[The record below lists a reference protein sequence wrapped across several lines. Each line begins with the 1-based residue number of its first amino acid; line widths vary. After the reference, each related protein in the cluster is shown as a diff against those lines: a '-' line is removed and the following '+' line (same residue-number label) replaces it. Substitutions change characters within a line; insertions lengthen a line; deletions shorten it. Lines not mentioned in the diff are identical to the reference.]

1 MIRYILIAIIMFV
14 MKSTISFAQGFDWQ
28 YDYRLPSSYPFIFV
42 GINAEYGIVFHEGNF
57 NFLEDEIPCCRF
69 TNGDGNISNI
79 GISLEYWYDSKISFQ
94 LTAAVNNVTGSFT
107 ANSSDTIRGGSMK
120 TAFDFESTVSYLAIS
135 PGIKYRLL
143 GSKLYAAF
151 DLKMLIKYASSGEHS
166 ERRISD
172 NVPFN
177 SRTIANGRI
186 DALSTLVVLPQ
197 LRLGYDLAIFRNV
210 YISPYIS
217 ASYTIDNIIES
228 EKWKHYDLHFGIS
241 LMNGLI
247 SK

>member
-1 MIRYILIAIIMFV
+1 M
-14 MKSTISFAQGFDWQ
+14 STSSFAQGFDWQ
-28 YDYRLPSSYPFIFV
+28 YDHRLPSSYPVIFV
-42 GINAEYGIVFHEGNF
+42 GINAEYGIIFHQGNF

-69 TNGDGNISNI
+69 TNGDGNNSNI
-79 GISLEYWYDSKISFQ
+79 GISLEYWYSSDVSLM
-94 LTAAVNNVTGSFT
+94 LTASVSNSTGSFS

-120 TAFDFESTVSYLAIS
+120 TAFDFESSVSYLAVS

-151 DLKMLIKYASSGEHS
+151 DLKMLIKYASTGEHS
-166 ERRISD
+166 ERRISN

-197 LRLGYDLAIFRNV
+197 LRLGYDMAIFRNV

-217 ASYTIDNIIES
+217 ASYTINNIIES
-228 EKWKHYDLHFGIS
+228 EKWRHFDLHFGIS